1 MDRND
6 FNDPWVTGVYE
17 TGRTRP
23 PKRRSGCCAAVL
35 VIFIFLFGLLS
46 LLSILGVRF
55 FNRLMDRSPDTGTI
69 ALEVSQTPT
78 EEVTETSTDPQV
90 HQDNQIPQMHLSTSP
105 TGTASYVGEA
115 CLPLQEI
122 YERNIPSV
130 VSISCQTRTGS
141 ASGTGVVLSND
152 GYIVTNAHV
161 VENAA
166 AITVLLTDG
175 RELYATLVGADSI
188 SDLAVLQVEADAL
201 VSAEFGDSA
210 VLRVGDS
217 VAAIGDPLGVGLRG
231 TLTNGIVSAINRD
244 VSVGGRTMTLIQ
256 TNAAINSG
264 NSGGPLINCYGQVI
278 GIITLKIGDTAS
290 SAGVEGIGFA
300 IPSST
305 VQQIVNELMTQG
317 YVSGRPSLGVTG
329 MALSS
334 FYQSYFH
341 LPSGY
346 YIEEVLDSSPAHQA
360 GIQPGDVLISVVGAA
375 VSTGDDI
382 AAALYGHQ
390 VGEYVDIVISRNG
403 RYYQVN
409 LELIEA
415 TN

>member
-1 MDRND
+1 
-6 FNDPWVTGVYE
+6 
-17 TGRTRP
+17 
-23 PKRRSGCCAAVL
+23 
-35 VIFIFLFGLLS
+35 
-46 LLSILGVRF
+46 
-55 FNRLMDRSPDTGTI
+55 
-69 ALEVSQTPT
+69 
-78 EEVTETSTDPQV
+78 
-90 HQDNQIPQMHLSTSP
+90 
-105 TGTASYVGEA
+105 
-115 CLPLQEI
+115 
-122 YERNIPSV
+122 
-130 VSISCQTRTGS
+130 
-141 ASGTGVVLSND
+141 
-152 GYIVTNAHV
+152 
-161 VENAA
+161 
-166 AITVLLTDG
+166 
-175 RELYATLVGADSI
+175 
-188 SDLAVLQVEADAL
+188 
-201 VSAEFGDSA
+201 
-210 VLRVGDS
+210 
-217 VAAIGDPLGVGLRG
+217 
-231 TLTNGIVSAINRD
+231 
-244 VSVGGRTMTLIQ
+244 MTLIQ

-346 YIEEVLDSSPAHQA
+346 YIEEVLDGSPAHQA
-360 GIQPGDVLISVVGAA
+360 GIQPGDVLISVAGAA